1 MPRASRTRRRY
12 TPEQRA
18 ARAEQDRQLNAEA
31 RADLADPQVIR
42 RRIADLL
49 AGRTPARLLTYSL
62 RNQLLILRQAEQRGI
77 TLTDIDTR
85 LGWNRRGRLIAAG
98 QQGLRIARPVGAED
112 DDSGEAT
119 DPDTDQPDTDPDTNR
134 SRPRFR
140 MSPRWD
146 ISQTVPMDQVPDADA
161 HSDEEAPCPGCDTS
175 PGEPCRPG
183 CTCPGCTGTPPA
195 GENTPA
201 DLLWNSLQ
209 EQITNAGYRFHWPAP
224 AATLAGATVRTD
236 HDTRTVHVAMDADA
250 ADHDAVSALAVALGE
265 IVTRT
270 AQDSDRRAI
279 EAQPSH

>member
-18 ARAEQDRQLNAEA
+18 ARAEHDRQLHAEA
-31 RADLADPQVIR
+31 RADLGDPEVIR

-49 AGRTPARLLTYSL
+49 TGRAPARLLTYSL

-85 LGWNRRGRLIAAG
+85 VGWNRRQRLIAAG
-98 QQGLRIARPVGAED
+98 QQGLRIARPVGTED
-112 DDSGEAT
+112 DDNGQVT
-119 DPDTDQPDTDPDTNR
+119 DPDPDQPGTEPGTGE

-146 ISQTVPMDQVPDADA
+146 ISQTVPMDETPEADA
-161 HSDEEAPCPGCDTS
+161 PTDEEAACPGCDTS

-183 CTCPGCTGTPPA
+183 CTCPGCTGTHPA
-195 GENTPA
+195 SEGTPA
-201 DLLWNSLQ
+201 DVLWNSLQ
-209 EQITNAGYRFHWPAP
+209 QQITNAGYRFGWPAP

-236 HDTRTVHVAMDADA
+236 HDTRTVHVAMHADA
-250 ADHDAVSALAVALGE
+250 ANHNAVTALATALGE
-265 IVTRT
+265 IITR
-270 AQDSDRRAI
+270 AAEDSDRRAI
-279 EAQPSH
+279 EAQPSQ

>member
-1 MPRASRTRRRY
+1 MPRTSRTRRRY
-12 TPEQRA
+12 PPEQRA

-31 RADLADPQVIR
+31 RADLADPEVIR

-49 AGRTPARLLTYSL
+49 TGRGPARLLTYSL

-85 LGWNRRGRLIAAG
+85 VGWNRRGRLIAAG

-112 DDSGEAT
+112 DNSGEAA
-119 DPDTDQPDTDPDTNR
+119 DPDADQPDTDPGTSG

-146 ISQTVPMDQVPDADA
+146 ISQTVSMDQPPDADV
-161 HSDEEAPCPGCDTS
+161 HSEEEAACPGCDTG
-175 PGEPCRPG
+175 PGEPCRAG

-209 EQITNAGYRFHWPAP
+209 EQITSAGYRFWWPAP

-236 HDTRTVHVAMDADA
+236 HDARTVHVAMDADA
-250 ADHDAVSALAVALGE
+250 ADHDTVSALAVALGE
-265 IVTRT
+265 IITRT
-270 AQDSDRRAI
+270 GQDRDSRAI
-279 EAQPSH
+279 AVQPSH